1 MRALSD
7 RVERMTNQK
16 ITIDDVRHV
25 AKLAKL
31 GLDEQQLD
39 RMTGELGTIID
50 SIGKISELDLADV
63 PPTTH
68 ALEVVNVLGD
78 DVPHESLS
86 TERALSNAPDPEDG
100 CFRVPRMQ
108 S

>member
-1 MRALSD
+1 MSS
-7 RVERMTNQK
+7 

-25 AKLAKL
+25 AKLARL
-31 GLDEQQLD
+31 GMPEQRLETMQAELD
-39 RMTGELGTIID
+39 TILD
-50 SIGKISELDLADV
+50 SIGKIRELELADV

-78 DVPHESLS
+78 DVPHQSITNEQ
-86 TERALSNAPDPEDG
+86 ALGNAPDAVDG
-100 CFRVPRMQ
+100 LFRVPQMR

>member
-1 MRALSD
+1 MSS
-7 RVERMTNQK
+7 
-16 ITIDDVRHV
+16 ISIDDVRHV
-25 AKLAKL
+25 AKLARL
-31 GLDEQQLD
+31 GLDESQLEQ
-39 RMTGELGTIID
+39 MAGELDTIID

-63 PPTTH
+63 KPTTH
-68 ALEVVNVLGD
+68 ALEVVNVFGD

-86 TERALSNAPDPEDG
+86 TEQALSNAPDPEDG

>member
-1 MRALSD
+1 MS
-7 RVERMTNQK
+7 
-16 ITIDDVRHV
+16 ITTDDTRHV
-25 AKLAKL
+25 AKLARL
-31 GLDEQQLD
+31 GLDDAQLE
-39 RMTGELGTIID
+39 RMTGELDAIID

-68 ALEVVNVLGD
+68 ALEVVNVFGD
-78 DVPHESLS
+78 DVPHESLT
-86 TERALSNAPDPEDG
+86 TEQALSNAPDPEDG

>member
-1 MRALSD
+1 MSTNLS
-7 RVERMTNQK
+7 
-16 ITIDDVRHV
+16 IDDVRHV
-25 AKLAKL
+25 AKLARL
-31 GLDEQQLD
+31 GLDESQLE
-39 RMTGELGTIID
+39 RMAGELDTIID

-68 ALEVVNVLGD
+68 ALEVVNVFGD
-78 DVPHESLS
+78 DEPHESLT
-86 TERALSNAPDPEDG
+86 TEQALSNAPDPEDG

>member
-1 MRALSD
+1 
-7 RVERMTNQK
+7 MTT
-16 ITIDDVRHV
+16 ISIDDVRHV
-25 AKLAKL
+25 AKLARL
-31 GLDEQQLD
+31 GLEEPELE
-39 RMTGELGTIID
+39 RMAGELDTIID

-68 ALEVVNVLGD
+68 ALEVVNVFGD
-78 DVPHESLS
+78 DVPHESLP
-86 TERALSNAPDPEDG
+86 TEAALANAPDPEDG

>member
-1 MRALSD
+1 MTSLSI
-7 RVERMTNQK
+7 E
-16 ITIDDVRHV
+16 DVRHV
-25 AKLAKL
+25 ARLARL
-31 GLDEQQLD
+31 GLDDSQLE
-39 RMTGELGTIID
+39 RMAGELDTIID
-50 SIGKISELDLADV
+50 SIGKISELELADV

-78 DVPHESLS
+78 DEPHVSIS
-86 TERALSNAPDPEDG
+86 TEQALANAPDPEDG

>member
-1 MRALSD
+1 MTSLS
-7 RVERMTNQK
+7 
-16 ITIDDVRHV
+16 IDDVRHV
-25 AKLAKL
+25 AKLARL
-31 GLDEQQLD
+31 GLDEDQL
-39 RMTGELGTIID
+39 RSMAGELDTILD

-78 DVPHESLS
+78 DEPHQSIP
-86 TERALSNAPDPEDG
+86 TEQALSNAPDPEDG

>member
-1 MRALSD
+1 
-7 RVERMTNQK
+7 MTS

-25 AKLAKL
+25 ARLARL
-31 GLDEQQLD
+31 GLDEQQLE
-39 RMTGELGTIID
+39 RMAGELDTIID

-68 ALEVVNVLGD
+68 ALEVVNVFGED
-78 DVPHESLS
+78 EPHTSIT
-86 TERALSNAPDPEDG
+86 TEAALSNAPDPEDG

>member
-1 MRALSD
+1 
-7 RVERMTNQK
+7 MTQ
-16 ITIDDVRHV
+16 ITIEDVRHV
-25 AKLAKL
+25 ARLARL
-31 GLDEQQLD
+31 GLDEQQLET
-39 RMTGELGTIID
+39 MAGELDAIID

-68 ALEVVNVLGD
+68 ALEVVNVFGED
-78 DVPHESLS
+78 EPHESIP
-86 TERALSNAPDPEDG
+86 TEAALANAPDPEDG

>member
-1 MRALSD
+1 
-7 RVERMTNQK
+7 MTSSRS
-16 ITIDDVRHV
+16 IDDVRHV
-25 AKLAKL
+25 AKLARL
-31 GLDEQQLD
+31 GLDEQQLE
-39 RMTGELGTIID
+39 RMAGELDTIID

-68 ALEVVNVLGD
+68 ALEVVNVFGD
-78 DVPHESLS
+78 DEPHTSIS
-86 TERALSNAPDPEDG
+86 TEQALANAPDPEDG

>member
-1 MRALSD
+1 MTTLSIED
-7 RVERMTNQK
+7 A
-16 ITIDDVRHV
+16 RHV
-25 AKLAKL
+25 AKLARL
-31 GLDEQQLD
+31 GIDEPQLE
-39 RMTGELGTIID
+39 RMAGELGAIID
-50 SIGKISELDLADV
+50 SIGKISELDLEGV

-68 ALEVVNVLGD
+68 ALEVVNVFGD

-86 TERALSNAPDPEDG
+86 TELALSNAPDPEDG

>member
-1 MRALSD
+1 
-7 RVERMTNQK
+7 MTTEK
-16 ITIDDVRHV
+16 ITLEDVRHV
-25 AKLAKL
+25 AKLARL
-31 GLDEQQLD
+31 GLTEPQLE
-39 RMTGELGTIID
+39 RMAGELDTIID

-63 PPTTH
+63 EPTTH
-68 ALEVVNVLGD
+68 ALEIVNVFGD